1 MPIDVFHLH
10 EIPCFIVDGINVISQ
25 VGIFGRRIF
34 TLVTRPSSLLL
45 GVVVLL
51 VPIQQ

>member
-1 MPIDVFHLH
+1 MVFHSL
-10 EIPCFIVDGINVISQ
+10 EIPRFIVDGLNVIAQ

-34 TLVTRPSSLLL
+34 ALVTRPLSLLL